1 MRYIDYIIRLARE
14 VKNPPLFLYHLFHY
28 INKLV
33 PYPVAKKIANRNEYQ
48 FAKQLTGDLIVIT
61 ADGSNQVV
69 HPDIDIYK
77 DGVAFICTPYPYA
90 MEEYENPC
98 LFYGKN
104 INSLEPVLCPLDV
117 QSKHTQG
124 VHMSD
129 PCVVTSGNKLLCIYR
144 ETQYKDDYIYLKEI
158 SINGSDVESSER
170 VLLLSTKGEYVLSPA
185 VLITDTE
192 MLMYH
197 VHTNKYT
204 SQLILNNFNLKNY
217 KFIEKQILSI
227 ESEPKGYYLWHIGV
241 NAADC
246 KKNIETDSSMRG
258 LFLYVDQK
266 DNKHLKLF
274 MSESVD
280 GSCWRIASEVMI
292 PESIKQIIKFPYKS
306 CYNPED
312 GRILLSFR
320 DIKDRNRLVLL

>member
-1 MRYIDYIIRLARE
+1 MGYIDYIIRLVRE

-28 INKLV
+28 ANKLV
-33 PYPVAKKIANRNEYQ
+33 PYSVAEKIAKRNESVIL
-48 FAKQLTGDLIVIT
+48 KQKVGDLHIKT

-98 LFYGKN
+98 LFYGKS
-104 INSLEPVLCPLDV
+104 INSLGPVLCPLDV
-117 QSKHTQG
+117 QSKHTHG

-129 PCVVTSGNKLLCIYR
+129 PCVVSYGDKLLCIYR

-158 SINGSDVESSER
+158 SINGCEVESSER
-170 VLLLSTKGEYVLSPA
+170 VLLISTKGEYVLSPA
-185 VLITDTE
+185 ALITDTE

-204 SQLILNNFNLKNY
+204 SKLILYKFDLKNY
-217 KFIEKQILSI
+217 QFVEKKSLSI
-227 ESEPKGYYLWHIGV
+227 ENEPMGYYLWHIGI

-246 KKNIETDSSMRG
+246 KKYIESNTNMRG

-280 GSCWRIASEVMI
+280 GHHWRIACEVII
-292 PESIKQIIKFPYKS
+292 PKSLSQIIKFPYKS

-320 DIKDRNRLVLL
+320 DKKDRNRLVLL